1 MELELNEAQ
10 QWQEHMVGPKRRYRK
25 APTEERTEEVVEI
38 SENSGLTKYGGSGNS
53 ENKSCEGLKTPVGHT
68 SLPTS

>member
-1 MELELNEAQ
+1 MAGAHGRSKKTLQ
-10 QWQEHMVGPKRRYRK
+10 KGT
-25 APTEERTEEVVEI
+25 TEERTEEVVEI

-53 ENKSCEGLKTPVGHT
+53 QNKSCEGLKTPVGHT